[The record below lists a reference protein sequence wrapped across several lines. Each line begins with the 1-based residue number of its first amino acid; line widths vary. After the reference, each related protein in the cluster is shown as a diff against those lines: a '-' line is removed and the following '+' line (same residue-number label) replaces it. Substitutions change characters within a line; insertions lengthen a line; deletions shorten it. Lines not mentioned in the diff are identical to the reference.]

1 MRPLSRSA
9 LAPALAAT
17 AMVAA
22 LAATPAQAAQAT
34 GSFKADLLKD
44 LQGVS
49 EQIVQLAQAV
59 PAEKYTWRPGEGVRS
74 VAEAY
79 LHIAGANYEILGFTP
94 YKVANAPTD
103 YAKFETSTTDKA
115 QVVAALEKSFQ
126 TTRETIEK
134 IPDSALDQPVK
145 PGSKYTVRAALL
157 GISGHAHEHL
167 GQEIAYARMN
177 GVVPPWTARQQQ
189 QQAQPKSGR

>member
-9 LAPALAAT
+9 LTLALAAT
-17 AMVAA
+17 ALVPT
-22 LAATPAQAAQAT
+22 LAQAAPTAGT
-34 GSFKADLLKD
+34 FKADLLRD
-44 LQGVS
+44 LDGVS
-49 EQIVQLAQAV
+49 EQIIQLAQAV

-79 LHIAGANYEILGFTP
+79 MHIAAGNYEILGFTP
-94 YKVANAPTD
+94 YKVANAPD
-103 YAKFETSTTDKA
+103 LAKFETSTTDKA
-115 QVVAALEKSFQ
+115 QVVAALTKSFQ

-157 GISGHAHEHL
+157 GIAGHAHEHL

-189 QQAQPKSGR
+189 QQQAPPKSGR